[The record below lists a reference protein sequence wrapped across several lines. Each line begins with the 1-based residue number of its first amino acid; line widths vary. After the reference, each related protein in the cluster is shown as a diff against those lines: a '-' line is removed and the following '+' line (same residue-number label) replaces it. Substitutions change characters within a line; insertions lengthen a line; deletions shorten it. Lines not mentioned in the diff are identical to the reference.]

1 MAMQE
6 MSGSWDSQHLWGEGS
21 HSNLLH
27 RCNFV
32 FCCDLQA
39 LAPEF
44 VAMHVKSSGGMT
56 FS

>member
-27 RCNFV
+27 HCNFV